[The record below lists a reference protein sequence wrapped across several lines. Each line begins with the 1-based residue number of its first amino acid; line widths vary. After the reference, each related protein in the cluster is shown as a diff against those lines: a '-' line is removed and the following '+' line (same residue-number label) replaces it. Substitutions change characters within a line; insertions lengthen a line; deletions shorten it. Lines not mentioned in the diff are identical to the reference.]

1 MKDIEGADQRISR
14 VTHGSIG
21 VIMKRDWVERHQ
33 MNPRD
38 ADTLRILT
46 GGNVG
51 GGGLLLRGSMFYRE

>member
-51 GGGLLLRGSMFYRE
+51 GLLLRGSMFYWE